1 MIKPA
6 TILMVL
12 LGLALLGW
20 LDRDGILARSDVAA
34 RALGY
39 EVRVEVKLQR
49 TGAAPALACA
59 PVGRAAVADTTAW
72 GRPCE

>member
-12 LGLALLGW
+12 IGLAVLGW
-20 LDRDGILARSDVAA
+20 LDRDGLLAHSDVAA
-34 RALGY
+34 RALGF
-39 EVRVEVKLQR
+39 EVRVEVSLR
-49 TGAAPALACA
+49 RVCA
-59 PVGRAAVADTTAW
+59 PVGRAAVAETTRW